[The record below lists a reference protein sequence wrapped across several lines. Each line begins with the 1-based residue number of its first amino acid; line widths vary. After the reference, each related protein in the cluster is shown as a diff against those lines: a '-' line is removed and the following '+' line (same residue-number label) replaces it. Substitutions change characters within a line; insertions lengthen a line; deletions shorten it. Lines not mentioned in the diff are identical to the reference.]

1 MQQRLAYDAKQQRV
15 SAQAELNQQ
24 QREEKRIQVIEKKYK
39 AVVPVKK
46 GGKRAAAAKLKQAQ
60 AQAAGGGLG
69 TETDAG
75 EGGAGVKRRR
85 KRKNAASDND
95 GNGDGSGDGGDGTM
109 MTASMATYAA
119 DLLKATQ
126 QAQVTIPSLLSTPLL
141 DIVIY
146 FFYVFVT
153 SFLC

>member
-60 AQAAGGGLG
+60 TQAAGGGLG

-75 EGGAGVKRRR
+75 EGGAGTKRRR

-95 GNGDGSGDGGDGTM
+95 GNDDGDGTGDGPM

-126 QAQVTIPSLLSTPLL
+126 QAQVTIPPLHAP
-141 DIVIY
+141 
-146 FFYVFVT
+146 
-153 SFLC
+153 S